1 MFRAVLLAVMLLP
14 TVAAQNATS
23 EPGFRGPRG
32 LVSAI
37 VDELSPR
44 LPGFLQSDVATLV
57 VTLLIWAVIAAVVV
71 LIMSPGLK
79 WVTRKTKS
87 ELDDVIISIL
97 AKPLFFLIFVY
108 GVVDSL
114 LALQLPDWLANGLWA
129 TWKVVLVIQV
139 TYIGYRLWKEVVL
152 AIGRQVAS
160 KTETDLD
167 DKLYPFFSKVGGVI
181 ILLVGTWQVVA
192 QLGVNMTWFAA
203 GGAIGGLVIAFAAQD
218 TLANFFAGVQ
228 ILLDRPFR
236 EGDRI
241 EIKEEQT
248 WGDVMEIGLRT
259 TKIRTRD
266 NRMVIVPNAVI
277 GTNPVINH
285 SYPDDEYRLLVE
297 VGVAYGSSIDQTKQ
311 VIQDAVRHCEGV
323 QDRPV
328 QVLFLEFGESQLTF
342 HVRYWINHYLET
354 RYIEDRVNTAIYNA
368 LNDAGIEIPFP
379 QRVLWNGAQPTAPV
393 LAAPDASMD

>member
-1 MFRAVLLAVMLLP
+1 M
-14 TVAAQNATS
+14 
-23 EPGFRGPRG
+23 
-32 LVSAI
+32 VSAI
-37 VDELSPR
+37 VDEIAPR
-44 LPGFLQSDVATLV
+44 LPAFLQSEVANLV
-57 VTLLIWAVIAAVVV
+57 ITLLAWAVIAAIVV

-79 WVTRKTKS
+79 WLTRKTKT

-114 LALQLPDWLANGLWA
+114 LALTLPGWFERFLWA
-129 TWKVVLVIQV
+129 TWKVVLVIQL
-139 TYIGYRLWKEVVL
+139 TYIFYRLWKEVLL

-167 DKLYPFFSKVGGVI
+167 DKLYPFFSKVGGVVI
-181 ILLVGTWQVVA
+181 VLVGIWQVVA
-192 QLGVNMTWFAA
+192 QTGVNMTWFAA

-297 VGVAYGSSIDQTKQ
+297 VGVAYGTDIPHAKQ
-311 VIQDAVRHCEGV
+311 VIADAVRHVEGV

-328 QVLFLEFGESQLTF
+328 QVLFLEFGESQLTL
-342 HVRYWINHYLET
+342 HVRYWIHHYLET
-354 RYIEDRVNTAIYNA
+354 RFIEDRVNTAIYDA
-368 LNDAGIEIPFP
+368 LNAAGIEIPFP
-379 QRVLWNGAQPTAPV
+379 QRVLWNGAKPEAPV
-393 LAAPDASMD
+393 VEAPQ